1 MSLFSISERP
11 IGRLTLLLSVLLVT
25 LCATSVGATVMRY
38 VDLARLVELSDV
50 IVQGHVVS
58 QSTHVDAETE
68 KLWTTTTVRVD
79 TAFLGQPGR
88 TVAFEQ
94 WGGEKDG
101 VRAAIPGDATFRE
114 DEEVLVF
121 LVDGTGEF
129 AGARYLAAL
138 SQSKFTVDRTGR
150 KPVVERDFTNV
161 AILDPDSGVLAERSS
176 KPIALENFIPELES
190 LIAGIKGGQR

>member
-50 IVQGHVVS
+50 IVQGHVAS
-58 QSTHVDAETE
+58 QSTRVDKETQ
-68 KLWTTTTVRVD
+68 KLLTTTTVRVD
-79 TAFLGQPGR
+79 NAFLGEPGR

-94 WGGEKDG
+94 WGGETEE
-101 VRAAIPGDATFRE
+101 VRSAIPGDATFRE
-114 DEEVLVF
+114 DEEVIVF
-121 LVDGTGEF
+121 LVDGVGKF
-129 AGARYLAAL
+129 AGGRYLAAL
-138 SQSKFTVDRTGR
+138 SQSKFTIDRTGA
-150 KPVVERDFTNV
+150 KPTVERDFTNV
-161 AILDPDSGVLAERSS
+161 AILEPDSGEIAERSQ
-176 KPIALENFIPELES
+176 KPIPLENFIPELES